1 MSEIDNN
8 KLRGEEGLQGGGK
21 DGGCGGDA
29 KCGGDR
35 EVKKNE
41 TPDVMGRGEGCCEE
55 KALEKTDAS
64 CEMGRCGAEEKMD
77 KNETAGVGCCGR
89 QEAVEK
95 SCGGEDDGCC
105 DKKEIDTADTACDTG
120 CCRPMEE
127 AETQAGAASD
137 CRGDRAGCNDAVSS
151 GGTVNNKVEDQ
162 GCEKACCGAKEQAKA
177 KDRAEGGGCDAEAG
191 PENAS
196 CCDEKLNNASEPGC
210 KSDCCR
216 GSCCETSTS
225 VTTKASKCWDPCCNE
240 VAEDAPSNTASAR
253 LDQLQSAMQRFEAL
267 LRLGRCLCRRM
278 IEEFDFCC
286 CCEEGSPCNAH
297 KQAKEPVT
305 KSSAKSGGEDDC
317 CVTTKTGC
325 IETSCA
331 MDDDCKAIPIVKIV
345 SVKDKSG
352 DVDIEVSATKD
363 HVALS
368 VTGMTC
374 TGCSKKMLNVL
385 GDIPGIS
392 NPHVTFVSGMAA
404 FDFDPAHGSVE
415 EILPLIEKRTGFKLG
430 RITADL
436 QTLDVLLSKEAAG
449 AYEREDYLGLESFEK
464 VKGKNKYRITYDPR
478 VAGARS
484 LMPPGGELAP
494 PEPDAAHSEGRK
506 RLRSMALATFVSAVF
521 TIPVVVLSWSE
532 NPVPERTRQI
542 ISLVLATF
550 VQAVAIPE
558 FYFGAL
564 KSLVFSKVVE
574 MDMLIVI
581 SITAAYGYSVV
592 AFALA
597 EAGVELGEE
606 AFFETSSL
614 LITLVLLGRLM
625 AAAARVRAVS
635 AVSMSSLQRE
645 SALLL
650 DTDGRRT
657 EEIDARL
664 LQFGDL
670 IRVPAHTSIVTDG
683 IVVAGSGAVDESMY
697 TGESEPVTKLEGD
710 AVIAGT
716 INGGTILDVKIMRL
730 PNSNSISDIKNLV
743 QDALGAKPRVQDL
756 ADKVASWFIPVVCT
770 ISLITFGIWVAV
782 ALTVRDETGGGAVGT
797 AITYA
802 IAVLAIACPC
812 ALGLAVPMVLVVAG
826 GVAARSGVAIKSV
839 DALERGYKT
848 TDVVFDKT
856 GTLTLASLAVVHE
869 YSQPSS
875 DISKDLVVAVAKALV
890 TDNNHPVSIAIS
902 KHLQDHLLPAAKVEG
917 VQSLPGSGIQ
927 CTWQGRQV
935 QAGNPRWL
943 RVSNDP
949 AVINILDKGLT
960 AFCVSV
966 DGTLVLVYGLQST
979 LRPEAHSV
987 IASLSARR
995 LRCHIL
1001 SGDNQKAVHT
1011 MATAVGIDPLLV
1023 RAQCT
1028 PAQKKEYVEALQR
1041 ENRIVLFCGDG
1052 TNDAVAVAQANVGM
1066 QIAASSPS
1074 ASSTSGTGTTASAV
1088 TQSVCDVTL
1097 LGTHHPLTG
1106 IEAFLN
1112 ISKRSFRRIVFNF
1125 VWSAVYNVLAILLA
1139 SGALV
1144 KVRIAPAYA
1153 GLGEVVMHF
1162 IHISTSLH
1170 PYKAALVSS
1179 PMVTAHAIAKS
1190 FGGLCTAGIN
1200 AAGIYSHKGCFA
1212 KFKTPYKPRMEKAD
1226 LYGDIAFKGV
1236 FWVLWKVIKNE
1247 GNAERE
1253 AESAAND
1260 LLTKNVDELANNK
1273 IMDILEPRRIEL
1285 EKEYKAEMKNLRKR
1299 GNRSSKTRATV

>member
-1 MSEIDNN
+1 MPCSSPSTAQTSSSCAGNGGGSNVRKRSGKGKGVRGRRGCDESCLERIAKHLKEIDNN
-8 KLRGEEGLQGGGK
+8 ELTANEGQDGGK
-21 DGGCGGDA
+21 SGGCCGDV
-29 KCGGDR
+29 KCGGDQ

-41 TPDVMGRGEGCCEE
+41 AAKEMGCGEGCGEE
-55 KALEKTDAS
+55 EVVKKVDTS
-64 CEMGRCGAEEKMD
+64 CE
-77 KNETAGVGCCGR
+77 TGCCGDEKKDDTKVVAAGGCCGG
-89 QEAVEK
+89 QEAVKK
-95 SCGGEDDGCC
+95 SCDGEGDGCC
-105 DKKEIDTADTACDTG
+105 DKEETDQVDTTCETG
-120 CCRPMEE
+120 GCRPMDEVKKK
-127 AETQAGAASD
+127 AVAASG
-137 CRGDRAGCNDAVSS
+137 CCGDKAGCNDAMSC
-151 GGTVNNKVEDQ
+151 GGKVNNKAQ
-162 GCEKACCGAKEQAKA
+162 NKGCETTCCGAEKQAKE
-177 KDRAEGGGCDAEAG
+177 KVRDVGGCCGAEAG
-191 PENAS
+191 PKNAS
-196 CCDEKLNNASEPGC
+196 CCDEKLNNQSNMGC
-210 KSDCCR
+210 KSDFCTVSTEVNIKNTPASGCCADR
-216 GSCCETSTS
+216 ADNDAQKPCDKKDQPKNACCETSTA
-225 VTTKASKCWDPCCNE
+225 VTTKASKCSDACCDE
-240 VAEDAPSNTASAR
+240 VEEDASSNTASAC

-267 LRLGRCLCRRM
+267 LRLGQCLCRKM

-286 CCEEGSPCNAH
+286 CREEGSPCNAH
-297 KQAKEPVT
+297 KQSEEPAT
-305 KSSAKSGGEDDC
+305 KTLAKSTAGCEDDC
-317 CVTTKTGC
+317 CVPTKAGC
-325 IETSCA
+325 GETSCA
-331 MDDDCKAIPIVKIV
+331 VGDKCKVTSVVKSV
-345 SVKDKSG
+345 PVKDKSA
-352 DVDIEVSATKD
+352 DVDIEISPVKD

-415 EILPLIEKRTGFKLG
+415 EVLPLIEKRTGFKLG
-430 RITADL
+430 RITADF
-436 QTLDVLLSKEAAG
+436 QTLDVLLSKEAAE
-449 AYEREDYLGLESFEK
+449 AYGREDRLGLESFEK

-484 LMPPGGELAP
+484 VMPNGADLAP

-506 RLRSMALATFVSAVF
+506 RLISMAWATLVSAIF
-521 TIPVVVLSWSE
+521 TIPVVVLSWSD

-558 FYFGAL
+558 FYVGAL

-597 EAGVELGEE
+597 EAGVGSEEE

-650 DTDGRRT
+650 NTDGRT

-683 IVVAGSGAVDESMY
+683 VIVGGSGAVDESMY
-697 TGESEPVTKLEGD
+697 TGESEPVTKSEGD

-716 INGGTILDVKIMRL
+716 INGATILDVKIMRL

-782 ALTVRDETGGGAVGT
+782 ALAVRDETGGSAVGT

-812 ALGLAVPMVLVVAG
+812 ALGLAVPMVLVIAG

-839 DALERGYKT
+839 DALERGHKT

-856 GTLTLASLAVVHE
+856 GTLTLADLAVVHE
-869 YSQPSS
+869 YSQPVSV
-875 DISKDLVVAVAKALV
+875 ISKDLIVALAKALV
-890 TDNNHPVSIAIS
+890 TDNNHPVSFAIS
-902 KHLQDHLLPAAKVEG
+902 KHLQDHLAPAVKVEG
-917 VQSLPGSGIQ
+917 VQSLPGSGIH

-943 RVSNDP
+943 AASNDP

-960 AFCVSV
+960 AFCMSI
-966 DGTLVLVYGLQST
+966 DNKLILAYGLQST
-979 LRPEAHSV
+979 LRPEAQAV

-1001 SGDNQKAVHT
+1001 SGDNQKAVHAI
-1011 MATAVGIDPLLV
+1011 ATAVGIDPLLV
-1023 RAQCT
+1023 RSQCT

-1066 QIAASSPS
+1066 QIAASTSPTTSANSPS
-1074 ASSTSGTGTTASAV
+1074 GTASAV

-1106 IEAFLN
+1106 IESFLN
-1112 ISKRSFRRIVFNF
+1112 ISRRSFRRIVFNF

-1144 KVRIAPAYA
+1144 KVRIPPAYA
-1153 GLGEVVMHF
+1153 GLGEVVSVLPV
-1162 IHISTSLH
+1162 IVAGWSL
-1170 PYKAALVSS
+1170 
-1179 PMVTAHAIAKS
+1179 M
-1190 FGGLCTAGIN
+1190 
-1200 AAGIYSHKGCFA
+1200 
-1212 KFKTPYKPRMEKAD
+1212 
-1226 LYGDIAFKGV
+1226 
-1236 FWVLWKVIKNE
+1236 W
-1247 GNAERE
+1247 
-1253 AESAAND
+1253 
-1260 LLTKNVDELANNK
+1260 
-1273 IMDILEPRRIEL
+1273 
-1285 EKEYKAEMKNLRKR
+1285 
-1299 GNRSSKTRATV
+1299 